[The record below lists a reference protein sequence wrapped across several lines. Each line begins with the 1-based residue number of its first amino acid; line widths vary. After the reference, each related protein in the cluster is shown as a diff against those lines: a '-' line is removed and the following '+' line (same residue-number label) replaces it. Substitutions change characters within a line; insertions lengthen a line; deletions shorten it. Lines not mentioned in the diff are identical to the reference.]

1 MKINNVIVIG
11 SGLSAYGAII
21 AALERKCMVT
31 ILDIGD
37 EIPKA
42 LSDQIELIKKE
53 NPQKIFEQ
61 VFQLKKSVG
70 MSNLLSKKIPQK
82 TLFGSKFFYK
92 ELLLKDGHS
101 FPYTEAQ
108 GGYSVAWGGAV
119 LAPQKSDLEDLP
131 FGFESLEESFHS
143 VATHISMPHFKDELT
158 DLFPNFGNPNPPV
171 TLSPSQVKLLKNVE
185 KLNKIK
191 KGRIYVSGQARLATK
206 AGGLQACQYCG
217 MCSNGCVYNAIFSSK
232 QAILELINSGRVL
245 YHSNKRVTDVIEN
258 QEGVVV
264 VAVNHK
270 DAIEYFPADY
280 VFVGAGA
287 YNSTRIASNIR
298 KNSESIR
305 FKKTG
310 GFVRPYFSIKKNGF
324 DWPAQNTQA
333 NVFLEIKNARISKY
347 WIHSQISTP
356 NEIVIE
362 ASGHIEKKWKYNVI
376 SAARKF
382 FLSHL
387 VIVMTNLH
395 SKDGPYYE
403 MQINPSKNATGELR
417 VSQSYIKH
425 EKRIDRHLRLLFL
438 QIGFLALP
446 FGKKGVSNGPGYHIG
461 GSLPMGGIGNLGTD
475 YLGRLKGS
483 VKVHFV
489 DTSVLPNIPATT
501 IGFLAMANAHR
512 IAKTTLSL

>member
-1 MKINNVIVIG
+1 MKKTNVIVIG

-21 AALERKCMVT
+21 AALEKKCTVT
-31 ILDIGD
+31 ILDIGE

-42 LSDQIELIKKE
+42 LSDRIKLIKKD
-53 NPQKIFEQ
+53 NPRKISEQ
-61 VFQLKKSVG
+61 VFQIKKSDG
-70 MSNLLSKKIPQK
+70 ISNLLSKKIPQK
-82 TLFGSKFFYK
+82 TLFGSKYFYK
-92 ELLLKDGHS
+92 ELLFKDGHS
-101 FPYTEAQ
+101 FPYSEAQ

-119 LAPQKSDLEDLP
+119 LAPQKSDLDDFP
-131 FGFESLEESFHS
+131 FGFKSLEESFHS
-143 VATHISMPHFKDELT
+143 VATHISMPHFTDELT
-158 DLFPNFGNPNPPV
+158 EFFPNFGNPNPSV
-171 TLSPSQVKLLKNVE
+171 TLSPSQIKLLKNVK
-185 KLNKIK
+185 KLNEIK
-191 KGRIYVSGQARLATK
+191 KGSIYVAGQARLATK
-206 AGGLQACQYCG
+206 ASGLQACQYCG

-232 QAILELINSGRVL
+232 QAISELINSGRVL
-245 YHSNKRVTDVIEN
+245 YHPDKRVTDVIEN
-258 QEGVVV
+258 EEGVVV
-264 VAVNHK
+264 TAINHK
-270 DAIEYFPADY
+270 NVVEYFPAEY

-287 YNSTRIASNIR
+287 YNSTVIASKIR

-305 FKKTG
+305 FVKTG

-333 NVFLEIKNARISKY
+333 NIFLEIKNARISKH

-362 ASGHIEKKWKYNVI
+362 ASGHVGKTLRFNLLS
-376 SAARKF
+376 SARRF

-403 MQINPSKNATGELR
+403 MQINPTKNAIGELC
-417 VSQSYIKH
+417 VSRDYIKH

-438 QIGFLALP
+438 KIGFLALP
-446 FGKKGVSNGPGYHIG
+446 FGKKGVTNGPGYHIG
-461 GSLPMGGIGNLGTD
+461 GSLPMGGIGNLATD

-512 IAKTTLSL
+512 ITKATLSL